1 MRARQLILIGLIAFA
16 TAVIGVL
23 VGRYFLPAPPQPA
36 AELHAVLHEQLSLD
50 PEQERRL
57 EALEA
62 SFAVRR
68 RALELEMR
76 AENARLAGAIAA
88 EHGNGPRVAA
98 AVDASHR
105 TMGQLQK
112 ETLAH
117 IFAMREL
124 LRPDQAVER
133 QLVPADDLGEGRLP
147 AAQHQRDELAVRA
160 VGQAAVHR
168 GSSVS
173 ALVTAASNFAA

>member
-16 TAVIGVL
+16 AAVIGVL

-50 PEQERRL
+50 AEQERRL

-76 AENARLAGAIAA
+76 AENARLADAIAA

-117 IFAMREL
+117 IFAMRAL
-124 LRPDQAVER
+124 LKPE
-133 QLVPADDLGEGRLP
+133 
-147 AAQHQRDELAVRA
+147 
-160 VGQAAVHR
+160 QAAKFDAAVTR
-168 GSSVS
+168 
-173 ALVTAASNFAA
+173 ALTEDPR

>member
-1 MRARQLILIGLIAFA
+1 MSVRQLLLVGLVAFAAAIAGVLIGRH
-16 TAVIGVL
+16 L
-23 VGRYFLPAPPQPA
+23 VPAPPQPG
-36 AELHAVLHEQLSLD
+36 AELHAVLHRQLSLD
-50 PEQERRL
+50 SEQERQL
-57 EALEA
+57 EMLESA
-62 SFAVRR
+62 FAVRR
-68 RALELEMR
+68 RALQLEMR

-124 LRPDQAVER
+124 LRPDQA
-133 QLVPADDLGEGRLP
+133 ATFD
-147 AAQHQRDELAVRA
+147 
-160 VGQAAVHR
+160 AAVTR
-168 GSSVS
+168 
-173 ALVTAASNFAA
+173 ALTEDPR

>member
-1 MRARQLILIGLIAFA
+1 MSVRQLLLVGLVAFAAAVAGVLIGRHLI
-16 TAVIGVL
+16 
-23 VGRYFLPAPPQPA
+23 PAPPQPG
-36 AELHAVLHEQLSLD
+36 AELHAVLHHQLSLN
-50 PEQERRL
+50 PEQERQL
-57 EALEA
+57 EALESA
-62 SFAVRR
+62 FAVRR

-124 LRPDQAVER
+124 LRPDQA
-133 QLVPADDLGEGRLP
+133 ATFD
-147 AAQHQRDELAVRA
+147 
-160 VGQAAVHR
+160 AAVTR
-168 GSSVS
+168 
-173 ALVTAASNFAA
+173 ALTEDPR